1 MPNITLSS
9 DIGLRDFTV
18 GAIKGQILSA
28 IPHVTLTDISHYLS
42 QTNFPQSA
50 YICKSAIAHF
60 PPHTFHLI
68 IVNLFEYEVKQVL
81 LAKYQDQWIICP
93 DNGILTMIT
102 QNKPA
107 ELYAIDCKGL
117 TTLLSITNRIIDQL
131 ALLIRQPASLP
142 FEKATHIIEKYPLRP
157 TTGPDWMDGQILF
170 IDHFENVVINI
181 TREEFEEHRNGR
193 AFRFAFNR
201 NEVIEVLSTNYS
213 SVGETDKMAWF
224 NSAGY
229 LEIAIRH
236 GNIAGLFGLQGFN
249 EQVPSNGYTSDSRIL
264 YQTVRVFF
272 ENQLS

>member
-1 MPNITLSS
+1 MPIITLST

-28 IPHVTLTDISHYLS
+28 IPDVTLTDISHYLS

-50 YICKSAIAHF
+50 YICKSAMVHF
-60 PPHTFHLI
+60 PPQTIHLI
-68 IVNLFEYEVKQVL
+68 IVNLFEYSVNQVL
-81 LAKYQDQWIICP
+81 LARYKDQWIVCP

-102 QNKPA
+102 RERPT

-117 TTLLSITNRIIDQL
+117 TTLLSITQQIVEQL
-131 ALLIRQPASLP
+131 SILIRTPTSLP
-142 FEKATHIIEKYPLRP
+142 FAKAVTIEEKYPLRP
-157 TTGPDWMDGQILF
+157 TMGPDWMDGQILF

-181 TREEFEEHRNGR
+181 TREEFEEHRKGR
-193 AFRFAFNR
+193 VFKFAFNR
-201 NEVIEVLSTNYS
+201 NEVIEELSPNYS
-213 SVGETDKMAWF
+213 SVSETDKMAWF

-272 ENQLS
+272 ENQ

>member
-1 MPNITLSS
+1 MPSITLST

-28 IPHVTLTDISHYLS
+28 IPNVTLTDISHYLS

-50 YICKSAIAHF
+50 YICKSAISHF
-60 PPHTFHLI
+60 PPNTFHLI

-81 LAKYQDQWIICP
+81 LAKYLDQWIICP
-93 DNGILTMIT
+93 DNGIVTMIT
-102 QNKPA
+102 QVKPA
-107 ELYAIDCKGL
+107 ELYSIDCKGL
-117 TTLLSITNRIIDQL
+117 TTLLAITNRIFEQI
-131 ALLIRQPASLP
+131 AKLIQQPTRWH
-142 FEKATHIIEKYPLRP
+142 FEKASTIIEKYPLRP
-157 TTGPDWMDGQILF
+157 TMGNDWMDGQIIF

-181 TREEFEEHRNGR
+181 TREEFEEHRKGR

-201 NEVIEVLSTNYS
+201 NEVIEVLSPNYS

-249 EQVPSNGYTSDSRIL
+249 EQVPSNGYMSDSRIL

-272 ENQLS
+272 ENQ

>member
-1 MPNITLSS
+1 MPIITLSS

-28 IPHVTLTDISHYLS
+28 IPDANLIDITHYLS

-60 PPHTFHLI
+60 PPQTIHLI
-68 IVNLFEYEVKQVL
+68 IVNLFEYAVNQVL
-81 LAKYQDQWIICP
+81 VAKYQNQWLICP

-102 QNKPA
+102 REKPI
-107 ELYAIDCKGL
+107 ELYAIDCREL
-117 TTLLSITNRIIDQL
+117 TTLLSITHRIVQHL
-131 ALLIRQPASLP
+131 PKLIGQPASLA
-142 FEKATHIIEKYPLRP
+142 FERAANFEEKYPLRP
-157 TTGPDWMDGQILF
+157 TMGPDWMDGQILF

-181 TREEFEEHRNGR
+181 THEEFEEHRNGR

-201 NEVIEVLSTNYS
+201 NEVIEELSHNYS

-272 ENQLS
+272 EN